1 MLVNEHVMNL
11 DQYFKHWQQVRTD
24 LLATVDKFSD
34 KELTYVPFP
43 GSWSV
48 GHIIRHIANAEDGWF
63 RYIITRELSDWPGE
77 FTSAAYPTV
86 AATKVLLNKV
96 HDRTLM
102 SLSDWD
108 ETDLDRPIE
117 APWGQTFKLGW
128 IIWHVLEHEIHH
140 RAELSLILGLLGR
153 EGLEV

>member
-1 MLVNEHVMNL
+1 MQINEYVLSL

-34 KELTYVPFP
+34 EELAYVPFP

-63 RYIITRELSDWPGE
+63 RYVVRQELSDWPAE
-77 FTSAAYPTV
+77 FTLAHYPTV
-86 AATKVLLNKV
+86 AATKVLLSKV
-96 HDRTLM
+96 HDRTQTY
-102 SLSDWD
+102 LSDWAV
-108 ETDLDRPIE
+108 TDLDRPIE
-117 APWGQTFKLGW
+117 APWGHTFTLGW

-140 RAELSLILGLLGR
+140 RGELSLILGMLGR

>member
-1 MLVNEHVMNL
+1 MQISEYVISL
-11 DQYFKHWQQVRTD
+11 DQYFKHWQQVRTN
-24 LLATVDKFSD
+24 LLASVDKFSD

-63 RYIITRELSDWPGE
+63 RYVIMRELRDWPAE
-77 FTSAAYPTV
+77 STSAAYPTV

-96 HDRTLM
+96 HDRTQM
-102 SLSDWD
+102 YLSEWD
-108 ETDLDRPIE
+108 ADDLDRPIE
-117 APWGQTFKLGW
+117 APWGHTFKLEW

-140 RAELSLILGLLGR
+140 RGELSLILGLLGH
-153 EGLEV
+153 EGLDV